1 VNNRAYSLLETY
13 NYPQD
18 SFVDLEASNNEST
31 VFSREFD
38 SIVLKNFN
46 ERIEEL
52 KKKFNRTSPHVDEWD

>member
-1 VNNRAYSLLETY
+1 MLETY

-38 SIVLKNFN
+38 SIVLKHFN
-46 ERIEEL
+46 KRIEEL
-52 KKKFNRTSPHVDEWD
+52 KKKFNRTSPLVDEWD